1 MLSIGWKRDSTM
13 IQNQNFRL
21 VYDIKIKTSIKS
33 WFKTMMQVII
43 LGEKSQFNS
52 LFSCGCERI
61 DYLREGK
68 RYCLNRYDR
77 SHDRNK

>member
-43 LGEKSQFNS
+43 LGEKSHLILCF
-52 LFSCGCERI
+52 RVDVKPI